1 MILTVFLL
9 VLLGFIALGM
19 PIAFALLLSAI
30 AMMFQLDFFDT
41 QILAQNML
49 SGANSFTLMA
59 VPLFMLAGE
68 LMNAGGISRR
78 IVNLASMFVG
88 HIRGGLGYVA
98 IFASV
103 LLAALSGSAVADAA
117 ALGSLLIPMLREKGY
132 DAGQASGLIAAG
144 GIIAP
149 IIPPSISFIIFGVA
163 TNVSITKLFFAGIAP
178 GLMMGL
184 TLVAV
189 WTWVARKHGAIK
201 AAPRQPWS
209 ARLRALRE
217 SAWALLLP
225 VIIIGG
231 LRGGIFTPTEAAV
244 VAAVYALLISLF
256 VYREIGLRHLLPLT
270 DNDIAILRAFA
281 AKHDVQWWLQPKGP
295 DTVHPLVPEHRDA
308 LTYTMP
314 EFGLRMPYR
323 PTDFTQVNH
332 AINRAMVS
340 RALKLLEVQPTD
352 RVADLFCG
360 LGNFTLPLATQ
371 GREAVGVE
379 GSKALTD
386 RAYEAA
392 ARHGLGDR
400 TRFATLNLFEVDVD
414 WLRGLGFFDRML
426 IDPPREGAHAVSQAL
441 SQLTPEER
449 PRRIVYVS
457 CNPATLA
464 RDASILVHEG
474 GYLLKSAGVINMFP
488 HTGHVESI
496 AVFESL
502 DAAGVL
508 EVQENARQRALQ
520 QAADVAAAQAEKA
533 AAAAEKAAAKQA
545 ATDAYH
551 ARVAA
556 EAEAASQ
563 DQA

>member
-9 VLLGFIALGM
+9 VLLGLIALGM

-88 HIRGGLGYVA
+88 HIQGGLGYVA

-201 AAPRQPWS
+201 PAPRQPWR

-217 SAWALLLP
+217 SAWALMLP

-244 VAAVYALLISLF
+244 VAAVYALLVSLF
-256 VYREIGLRHLLPLT
+256 VYREIGVRDLLPLFVNAART
-270 DNDIAILRAFA
+270 TAIVMFLVA
-281 AKHDVQWWLQPKGP
+281 A
-295 DTVHPLVPEHRDA
+295 
-308 LTYTMP
+308 
-314 EFGLRMPYR
+314 
-323 PTDFTQVNH
+323 
-332 AINRAMVS
+332 AMVS
-340 RALKLLEVQPTD
+340 SYMITLADMPQDLIALLEPVLDQPKLLMFALLILLTLVGT
-352 RVADLFCG
+352 VMDL
-360 LGNFTLPLATQ
+360 
-371 GREAVGVE
+371 
-379 GSKALTD
+379 S
-386 RAYEAA
+386 
-392 ARHGLGDR
+392 
-400 TRFATLNLFEVDVD
+400 
-414 WLRGLGFFDRML
+414 L
-426 IDPPREGAHAVSQAL
+426 IH
-441 SQLTPEER
+441 
-449 PRRIVYVS
+449 I
-457 CNPATLA
+457 
-464 RDASILVHEG
+464 
-474 GYLLKSAGVINMFP
+474 
-488 HTGHVESI
+488 
-496 AVFESL
+496 
-502 DAAGVL
+502 
-508 EVQENARQRALQ
+508 
-520 QAADVAAAQAEKA
+520 
-533 AAAAEKAAAKQA
+533 
-545 ATDAYH
+545 
-551 ARVAA
+551 
-556 EAEAASQ
+556 
-563 DQA
+563 

>member
-1 MILTVFLL
+1 MILTIFLL

-19 PIAFALLLSAI
+19 PIAFALLLSAV

-88 HIRGGLGYVA
+88 HIQGGLGYVA

-201 AAPRQPWS
+201 PAPRQPWS

-225 VIIIGG
+225 VIIISG

-256 VYREIGLRHLLPLT
+256 VYREIGLRHLLPLFI
-270 DNDIAILRAFA
+270 NA
-281 AKHDVQWWLQPKGP
+281 ARTTAV
-295 DTVHPLVPEHRDA
+295 VMFLVA
-308 LTYTMP
+308 
-314 EFGLRMPYR
+314 
-323 PTDFTQVNH
+323 
-332 AINRAMVS
+332 AAMVS
-340 RALKLLEVQPTD
+340 SYMITLADMPQDLIALLEPVLDHPKLLMFALLVLLTLIGTVMDLTPTI
-352 RVADLFCG
+352 LI
-360 LGNFTLPLATQ
+360 LAPVLMPVVTQ
-371 GREAVGVE
+371 AG
-379 GSKALTD
+379 
-386 RAYEAA
+386 
-392 ARHGLGDR
+392 
-400 TRFATLNLFEVDVD
+400 
-414 WLRGLGFFDRML
+414 
-426 IDPPREGAHAVSQAL
+426 IDPVYFGVMFVMVGCVGL
-441 SQLTPEER
+441 LTP
-449 PRRIVYVS
+449 PVGTVLNVV
-457 CNPATLA
+457 CGVA
-464 RDASILVHEG
+464 R
-474 GYLLKSAGVINMFP
+474 INME
-488 HTGHVESI
+488 TI
-496 AVFESL
+496 CR
-502 DAAGVL
+502 GVW
-508 EVQENARQRALQ
+508 RY
-520 QAADVAAAQAEKA
+520 VAAYTLLLVLLVIFPELI
-533 AAAAEKAAAKQA
+533 
-545 ATDAYH
+545 T
-551 ARVAA
+551 VP
-556 EAEAASQ
+556 ASWMH
-563 DQA
+563 

>member
-1 MILTVFLL
+1 MILTIFLL

-88 HIRGGLGYVA
+88 HIQGGLGYVA

-201 AAPRQPWS
+201 PAPRQPWS

-256 VYREIGLRHLLPLT
+256 VYREIGLRHLLPLFI
-270 DNDIAILRAFA
+270 NA
-281 AKHDVQWWLQPKGP
+281 ARTTAV
-295 DTVHPLVPEHRDA
+295 VMFLVA
-308 LTYTMP
+308 
-314 EFGLRMPYR
+314 
-323 PTDFTQVNH
+323 
-332 AINRAMVS
+332 AAMVS
-340 RALKLLEVQPTD
+340 SYMITLADMPQDLIALLEPVLDHPKLLMFALLVLLTLIGTVMDLTPTI
-352 RVADLFCG
+352 LI
-360 LGNFTLPLATQ
+360 LAPVLMPVVTQ
-371 GREAVGVE
+371 AG
-379 GSKALTD
+379 
-386 RAYEAA
+386 
-392 ARHGLGDR
+392 
-400 TRFATLNLFEVDVD
+400 
-414 WLRGLGFFDRML
+414 
-426 IDPPREGAHAVSQAL
+426 IDPVYFGVMFVMVGCVGL
-441 SQLTPEER
+441 LTP
-449 PRRIVYVS
+449 PVGTVLNVV
-457 CNPATLA
+457 CGVA
-464 RDASILVHEG
+464 R
-474 GYLLKSAGVINMFP
+474 INME
-488 HTGHVESI
+488 TI
-496 AVFESL
+496 CR
-502 DAAGVL
+502 GVW
-508 EVQENARQRALQ
+508 RY
-520 QAADVAAAQAEKA
+520 VAAYTLLLVLLVIFPELI
-533 AAAAEKAAAKQA
+533 
-545 ATDAYH
+545 T
-551 ARVAA
+551 VP
-556 EAEAASQ
+556 ASWMH
-563 DQA
+563 

>member
-256 VYREIGLRHLLPLT
+256 VYREIGLRHLLPLFI
-270 DNDIAILRAFA
+270 NA
-281 AKHDVQWWLQPKGP
+281 ARTTAV
-295 DTVHPLVPEHRDA
+295 VMFLVA
-308 LTYTMP
+308 
-314 EFGLRMPYR
+314 
-323 PTDFTQVNH
+323 
-332 AINRAMVS
+332 AAMVS
-340 RALKLLEVQPTD
+340 SYMITLADMPQDLIALLEPVLDQPKLLMFALLVLLTLVGTVMDLTPTI
-352 RVADLFCG
+352 LI
-360 LGNFTLPLATQ
+360 LAPVLMPVVTQ
-371 GREAVGVE
+371 AG
-379 GSKALTD
+379 
-386 RAYEAA
+386 
-392 ARHGLGDR
+392 
-400 TRFATLNLFEVDVD
+400 
-414 WLRGLGFFDRML
+414 
-426 IDPPREGAHAVSQAL
+426 IDPVYFGVMFVMVGCVGL
-441 SQLTPEER
+441 LTP
-449 PRRIVYVS
+449 PVGTVLNVV
-457 CNPATLA
+457 CGVA
-464 RDASILVHEG
+464 R
-474 GYLLKSAGVINMFP
+474 INMETICKGVWRYVVAYTLLLVLLVIFP
-488 HTGHVESI
+488 ELITVP
-496 AVFESL
+496 
-502 DAAGVL
+502 
-508 EVQENARQRALQ
+508 ARWM
-520 QAADVAAAQAEKA
+520 
-533 AAAAEKAAAKQA
+533 
-545 ATDAYH
+545 H
-551 ARVAA
+551 
-556 EAEAASQ
+556 
-563 DQA
+563 